1 MVGFV
6 LQVLMAFLAIMNPI
20 GNTPIFL
27 GLVEGLEEKAQR
39 EVARR
44 AVTVAFF
51 IVVLFALAGNVI
63 FRLFGITL
71 AAFRI
76 AGGILVF
83 LIAYHLLRG
92 KRSRQHHPAAEERPE
107 DSSEDVAITPLGTPI
122 LAGPGTI
129 TTAMSY
135 VGNHTDATKI
145 GLVIAAFFVVCLLTY
160 LSFLYAE
167 KVLEK
172 LGGSLIGVMTRLMGL
187 ILAVIAVQM
196 VIEGLKGAFPMLN
209 QP

>member
-1 MVGFV
+1 MIGFC
-6 LQVLMAFLAIMNPI
+6 LQVLMAFLAIMNPL
-20 GNTPIFL
+20 GNTPIYL
-27 GLVEGLEEKAQR
+27 GLVEGFERDLQKQ
-39 EVARR
+39 VARK

-51 IVVLFALAGNVI
+51 IVLIFALAGNVI

-92 KRSRQHHPAAEERPE
+92 KRSRQHHPAEEEGLYE
-107 DSSEDVAITPLGTPI
+107 DGQEVAITPLGTPI

-135 VGNHTDATKI
+135 VGNHTDPFKI
-145 GLVIAAFFVVCLLTY
+145 ALIIGAFSVVCLLTY
-160 LSFLYAE
+160 FCFLYAE
-167 KVLEK
+167 RVVDRI
-172 LGGSLIGVMTRLMGL
+172 GSSWIGVMTRLMGL

-196 VIEGLKGAFPMLN
+196 VIEGLKGAFPLLGRV
-209 QP
+209 